1 VLPLLHAPETEKTFQ
16 IEMNGTR
23 RGGWGGTWRR
33 ALRRGSGRE
42 DIASLD
48 MEAVAADDGDEM
60 EMSME

>member
-1 VLPLLHAPETEKTFQ
+1 
-16 IEMNGTR
+16 
-23 RGGWGGTWRR
+23 
-33 ALRRGSGRE
+33 LRRGSGRE